1 MKNSISYKYIF
12 ALALPIILGSAV
24 QNIIAVTDSV
34 FLYHYNELEFQ
45 AISVASV
52 LYLIVSAI
60 GFGFSRGGQIIIA
73 RYKGA
78 ENILGIKKAFYSLVI
93 FELFLATI
101 IFFALQFFPAEI
113 LGLFVDDP
121 LLLEKGVEYITYR
134 SYGIYFSYIGVAMIA
149 YYTGIAK
156 PMFIVV
162 DTLIL
167 LAVNL
172 VFNYILIFGNWGFD
186 AMGMAGAGLASSIAE
201 FVAFVIFVLYM
212 MLERNP
218 VVPNLLSKP
227 LVETAYFTEIYRIS
241 VNIVLQVIVGMGS
254 WLIFFGIIE
263 NLGRYELGVSNLIRL
278 LYLMLSVPTWGFA
291 SAMNTIS
298 SNLCGAKNLDEI
310 IPVTHRVA
318 ILNVGLTML
327 ISIPILIF
335 PEQLLYPLFGKQDM
349 SLIQNSQ
356 PIFYMLIL
364 IMLLFSIGSIYFDS
378 IIGLGKTRWGFYVKL
393 FTSVSYLILL
403 YYIVEYTSY
412 GLKMAWATE
421 IFYWILIMGFS
432 YYFLFVR
439 NWKSS
444 VEVIST

>member
-12 ALALPIILGSAV
+12 ALALPIIFGSAV

-34 FLYHYNELEFQ
+34 FLYHYNELDFQ
-45 AISVASV
+45 AISIASV

-78 ENILGIKKAFYSLVI
+78 NNIGGIKKAFYSLVI
-93 FELFLATI
+93 FELFLASFM
-101 IFFALQFFPAEI
+101 FFLLQLFPAQI
-113 LGLFVDDP
+113 LGLVVDDP
-121 LLLEKGVEYITYR
+121 ILLEKGVEYILFR
-134 SYGIYFSYIGVAMIA
+134 SYGVFFSYVGVALIA
-149 YYTGIAK
+149 YYTGITK
-156 PMFIVV
+156 PAFIVV
-162 DTLIL
+162 DTLVL
-167 LAVNL
+167 LIVNL
-172 VFNYILIFGNWGFD
+172 VFNYVLIFGNWGFE

-201 FVAFVIFVLYM
+201 FAAFITFIVYM
-212 MLERNP
+212 LLERNP
-218 VVPNLLSKP
+218 VVPKIFSKP
-227 LVETAYFTEIYRIS
+227 VLEVAYFKDIYKIS
-241 VNIVLQVIVGMGS
+241 INIVLQVIVSLGS
-254 WLIFFGIIE
+254 YLIFFGIIE

-278 LYLMLSVPTWGFA
+278 LYLLLSVPSWGFA

-298 SNLCGAKNLDEI
+298 SNLCGADNLNEI

-327 ISIPILIF
+327 LSIPILVF

-356 PIFYMLIL
+356 PMFYMLIV
-364 IMLLFSIGSIYFDS
+364 IMFLFSLGSIYFDS

-393 FTSVSYLILL
+393 CTSVSYLLLL
-403 YYIVEYTSY
+403 YYIVEYTGY

-421 IFYWILIMGFS
+421 IFYWILIIAFS
-432 YYFLFVR
+432 YHFLFIR
-439 NWKSS
+439 KWKNS
-444 VEVIST
+444 VQILST